1 MHQRIDKQLI
11 NKIEELV
18 ISGARTVK
26 EVKRHLKIFVKNE
39 IYRDKQAPPKTNQ
52 RFYPS
57 KKTIRSHM
65 YKALVKQRF
74 SMCDQE
80 NLEKKVQQWKN
91 KCPDEKFFFR
101 PYASEEP
108 NYSVDKET
116 EENEWDEDDDE
127 DEDSEVTVKT
137 SRNGLLFVHQT
148 ECQQRLLFRYG
159 NELSLLD
166 ATYKTTKYSLAL
178 FFLVVKANVN
188 YQIVGSFVVQS
199 ETSESIAEAL
209 RVISG
214 WNPSWNPLYFMVDYS
229 EEEMSAITSLFP
241 SMYT

>member
-26 EVKRHLKIFVKNE
+26 EVKRYLKIFVEKE
-39 IYRDKQAPPKTNQ
+39 MHRDKEAPPKTNQ

-57 KKTIRSHM
+57 KRTIRSHT

-80 NLEKKVQQWKN
+80 NLDKKVQHWRN

-108 NYSVDKET
+108 NCSIDEEM
-116 EENEWDEDDDE
+116 EENESDEDN

-137 SRNGLLFVHQT
+137 SKNGLLFVHQT
-148 ECQQRLLFRYG
+148 DFQQRLLLRYG

-178 FFLVVKANVN
+178 FF
-188 YQIVGSFVVQS
+188 
-199 ETSESIAEAL
+199 
-209 RVISG
+209 SG
-214 WNPSWNPLYFMVDYS
+214 C
-229 EEEMSAITSLFP
+229 
-241 SMYT
+241 